1 MCAYNQF
8 DQTLVDQRVEQYRDQ
23 TRCYLAG
30 EIPEEELRVLRL
42 MNGLYIQ
49 RLAPMLRMAI
59 PYGLMKSDQLRMLT
73 QISRTY
79 DKGCG
84 HFTTRLNMQFN
95 WPTLE
100 SVPDILADLAKAL
113 NVADEVSYKSSL

>member
-1 MCAYNQF
+1 
-8 DQTLVDQRVEQYRDQ
+8 
-23 TRCYLAG
+23 
-30 EIPEEELRVLRL
+30 

-79 DKGCG
+79 DNGYG

-100 SVPDILADLAKAL
+100 SVPDIVADLAKAL
-113 NVADEVSYKSSL
+113 NVADEVSYKASL

>member
-1 MCAYNQF
+1 MSAYNQF
-8 DQTLVDQRVEQYRDQ
+8 DQTLVDQQVEQYRDQ
-23 TRCYLAG
+23 TRRYLAG

-59 PYGLMKSDQLRMLT
+59 PYGLMKSDQLRMLA

-79 DKGCG
+79 DNGYG

-100 SVPDILADLAKAL
+100 SVPDLAKAL

>member
-1 MCAYNQF
+1 
-8 DQTLVDQRVEQYRDQ
+8 
-23 TRCYLAG
+23 
-30 EIPEEELRVLRL
+30 

-59 PYGLMKSDQLRMLT
+59 PYGLMKSDQLRMLG

-79 DKGCG
+79 DNGYG
-84 HFTTRLNMQFN
+84 HFTTQLNMQFN

-100 SVPDILADLAKAL
+100 SVPNILVDLAKAL